1 MHLESAR
8 LEEIG
13 IGRPLKDELE
23 IKEFEPKAKEVEGD
37 ITTEDETELDHVK
50 RPKKGA
56 GWVGVGPTLHPL
68 RKGIP
73 KPFVD
78 GAGHCS
84 PGRWPV
90 ARRNL
95 PDNEIAKE
103 LRNIVLAALKKFEA
117 SLATSKPPMDFKR
130 LLMTIAV
137 GKMDGQPFPQELVE
151 ETRMDLRLAL
161 RRAGFGDGLPVED
174 DAVQKFE
181 VRLIQALLSAFDDP
195 DSYFCSW
202 WAVGVWLGS
211 PKRKLPRTPAV
222 FDRKTKW
229 RFPEP
234 DEDERGDWQRNY
246 SSIANHADLVKK
258 QFEAEKSEG
267 LMTTM
272 RLGDAIAESGSDL
285 MIAATGAIDKK
296 GRSDEVRVIFDGSHG
311 TALNPGIRV
320 RDQVRY
326 PTAADGRALLEEV
339 ADEGGPHFSLH
350 YDVAKAH
357 RQVPVLRCEWGRQAC
372 QISGTAARAAQ
383 EIRKKLAEAERR
395 EFETHGRSKGT
406 APEIDWLSELPQEVL
421 DEEIWLNTVGTFGV
435 GSAGYWWGRA
445 GACVIRLSHYLQG
458 FQHAIWTMLYS
469 DDGWLIGRTERYE
482 VGLILH
488 LFILVLIGTPLAWHK
503 LCGGVESEWVGYA
516 LDVGRFQIGISLLRA
531 QWAVRWCG
539 DKVRERRVRLGEL
552 REGLGRLQFLAGPL
566 EHLRPFLGPLYAWSC
581 AGARFARPKLPVM
594 LLLILKYIGEELQ
607 RGSMAECRSRTKHL
621 GEMFRLDAKAEGE
634 NVAIGGWRCKEGR
647 STRNSEWFAVEL
659 NRRNAPWAFARGE
672 AFRTIASL
680 ELLGALVSVMT
691 LLPIAEVRTASVGL
705 ATLSCGTD
713 NQGNSYLL
721 DKLMT
726 TKYPLGIVLMELAC
740 QLGLRRACLHARWI
754 PRLQNEEADA
764 LTNGEFDH
772 FDLKLRIPVELDKL
786 RFLVMDQLFDAG
798 EDYVKEL
805 ADLKAAER
813 EKKRKAEGSAPERK
827 AKKGPTLRERQ
838 PW

>member
-1 MHLESAR
+1 M
-8 LEEIG
+8 
-13 IGRPLKDELE
+13 
-23 IKEFEPKAKEVEGD
+23 
-37 ITTEDETELDHVK
+37 
-50 RPKKGA
+50 
-56 GWVGVGPTLHPL
+56 
-68 RKGIP
+68 
-73 KPFVD
+73 
-78 GAGHCS
+78 
-84 PGRWPV
+84 
-90 ARRNL
+90 
-95 PDNEIAKE
+95 
-103 LRNIVLAALKKFEA
+103 
-117 SLATSKPPMDFKR
+117 
-130 LLMTIAV
+130 
-137 GKMDGQPFPQELVE
+137 
-151 ETRMDLRLAL
+151 
-161 RRAGFGDGLPVED
+161 
-174 DAVQKFE
+174 
-181 VRLIQALLSAFDDP
+181 
-195 DSYFCSW
+195 
-202 WAVGVWLGS
+202 
-211 PKRKLPRTPAV
+211 
-222 FDRKTKW
+222 
-229 RFPEP
+229 
-234 DEDERGDWQRNY
+234 
-246 SSIANHADLVKK
+246 
-258 QFEAEKSEG
+258 
-267 LMTTM
+267 
-272 RLGDAIAESGSDL
+272 
-285 MIAATGAIDKK
+285 
-296 GRSDEVRVIFDGSHG
+296 IFDGSHG

-395 EFETHGRSKGT
+395 EYETHGRSKGT

-458 FQHAIWTMLYS
+458 SQHAIWTMLYS

-482 VGLILH
+482 IGLILH

-691 LLPIAEVRTASVGL
+691 LLPVAEVRTASVGL

-726 TKYPLGIVLMELAC
+726 TKVSFGD
-740 QLGLRRACLHARWI
+740 RAHGARL
-754 PRLQNEEADA
+754 PAGPAQGVPARS
-764 LTNGEFDH
+764 
-772 FDLKLRIPVELDKL
+772 LDP
-786 RFLVMDQLFDAG
+786 Q
-798 EDYVKEL
+798 
-805 ADLKAAER
+805 AAER
-813 EKKRKAEGSAPERK
+813 RGGRPYQRGVRPLRPQAPHPGRAGQAEVPRDGPAVRRGRRLRQGTCGLEGCRAGEEKKGRGFSSRAEGQERPYSQRASALVIFSVRR
-827 AKKGPTLRERQ
+827 TLWLGVQRDGH
-838 PW
+838 PVA